1 MQQNCCFMSL
11 VISHRGKRTEEKN
24 PVVENDHEFTETK
37 GISTSMYHENIKQN
51 HPVT

>member
-1 MQQNCCFMSL
+1 MSL
-11 VISHRGKRTEEKN
+11 VISYSGNGTEEKN

-37 GISTSMYHENIKQN
+37 SISISMYHENIKQD